1 MSEIPN
7 TLKYTRSHEWVR
19 LEDDGSVT
27 VGITDHAQTLLG
39 DLVFVDLPDVG
50 QEVFANEDC
59 AVVESVKAA
68 SDVYSPLDGEVIAIN
83 SDLVDHPELVNSS
96 PYDKGWLFQIRP
108 ENATVLDE
116 LLDPEDYEALLAE
129 ED

>member
-27 VGITDHAQTLLG
+27 IGITDHAQTLLG
-39 DLVFVDLPDVG
+39 DLVFVDLPDVE